1 MDQSGGG
8 MASWNTW
15 KLSLGAMGESLQ
27 EKDMYHMYQA
37 GSWEQKQ
44 GKKYKY
50 FAIFKTKIMEMMFQ
64 LK

>member
-1 MDQSGGG
+1 
-8 MASWNTW
+8 
-15 KLSLGAMGESLQ
+15 MGESLQ
-27 EKDMYHMYQA
+27 EKDTYHMYQG

-50 FAIFKTKIMEMMFQ
+50 FAIFKTKIMETMFQ